1 LLRWSFAPRAGAVN
15 PIKQK
20 KMMKIT
26 VRQGEI
32 QKTRDEALVVNLFQ
46 GTSTAASL
54 SGATGAVDKALG
66 GALLRVVG
74 SGDFKGERNRT
85 VLLYP
90 EGRFPARRV
99 LLVGLGKQKD
109 FDLDAARQAAG
120 TAARK
125 LQRLGVESA
134 TTVLHGAGAGG
145 LDVAAAA
152 QALAE
157 GSVLACYRFDEY
169 RGGEAGNRSK
179 LKRLTVIESDRR
191 RLTGLRRGIR
201 EGVWI
206 AAGVCLARDLCNH
219 PGNTATPSYLAARAR
234 SMARRTG
241 LRCRVLDEAAMRKLG
256 MGALLGVSAGSAE
269 PARFIILEHGK
280 VTGKGRR
287 RPLVF
292 VGKGVT
298 FDSGGISIKSSSGM
312 GDMKFDMSGAAAVF
326 GAMQAIA
333 ELGLGQPVVGIVPAT
348 ENLLDGK
355 SMKPGDVLRTMS
367 GKTIEID
374 NTDAE
379 GRLILADALTYAQRY
394 EPAGIVDLATL
405 TGACVV
411 ALGEHASGLMSND
424 DDLAT
429 KVEDASKITAER
441 VWRLPMWPEYREQIK
456 SHVADM
462 KNTGGRY
469 GGAITAA
476 ALLVEFVGDTPWA
489 HLDIAGTAWSSK
501 TRPYIPRGGVGV
513 GVRLLVQLARNWGSR
528 RK

>member
-1 LLRWSFAPRAGAVN
+1 MK
-15 PIKQK
+15 I
-20 KMMKIT
+20 MKIT

-32 QKTRDEALVVNLFQ
+32 QKASDEALVVNFFA
-46 GTSTAASL
+46 GGRSSAKL
-54 SGATGAVDKALG
+54 SGATAAVDKALG
-66 GALLRVVG
+66 GALRRVLD
-74 SGDFKGERNRT
+74 SGDFKGEKNRL

-90 EGRFPARRV
+90 EGRFPAKRV
-99 LLVGLGKQKD
+99 LLIGLGKQAD
-109 FDLDAARQAAG
+109 FDLEVARQVAG

-125 LQRLGVESA
+125 LQSLGVTSA

-145 LDVAAAA
+145 LDVEVAA

-157 GSVLACYRFDEY
+157 GSMLSCYRFDEY
-169 RGGEAGNRSK
+169 RSGDSK
-179 LKRLTVIESDRR
+179 KSTLQQLTVIEQDKR
-191 RLTGLRRGIR
+191 RLTPLRRGIR
-201 EGVWI
+201 CGSQI
-206 AAGVCLARDLCNH
+206 ATGVCLARDLCNH
-219 PGNTATPSYLAARAR
+219 PGNTATPSYLATRAR
-234 SMARRTG
+234 SIARRTG
-241 LRCRVLDEAAMRKLG
+241 LRCRILDEAAMRKLG

-269 PARFIILEHGK
+269 AARFIVLEHGN
-280 VTGKGRR
+280 VAGKTRR

-298 FDSGGISIKSSSGM
+298 FDSGGISIKSSAGM
-312 GDMKFDMSGAAAVF
+312 GDMKFDMSGAAAVI

-333 ELGLGQPVVGIVPAT
+333 EIGVSHPVVGIVPAT

-355 SMKPGDVLRTMS
+355 SVKPGDVLKTMS

-394 EPAGIVDLATL
+394 EPAGIIDLATL

-424 DDLAT
+424 DDLVA
-429 KVEDASKITAER
+429 KVEAAAAVTAEK

-456 SHVADM
+456 SPVADM
-462 KNTGGRY
+462 KNTGGRN

-476 ALLVEFVGDTPWA
+476 ALLAEFVGSTPWV
-489 HLDIAGTAWSSK
+489 HLDIAGTAWTSK

-513 GVRLLVQLARNWGSR
+513 GVRLLVELARRWGSR
-528 RK
+528 NK